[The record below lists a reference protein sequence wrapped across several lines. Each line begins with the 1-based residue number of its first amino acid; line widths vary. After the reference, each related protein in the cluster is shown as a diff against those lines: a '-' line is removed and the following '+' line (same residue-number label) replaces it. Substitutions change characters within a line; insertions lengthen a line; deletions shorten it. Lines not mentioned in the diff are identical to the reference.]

1 MIIRTATIDDLD
13 IISYVEAKCFP
24 KTEMATKEQFKKR
37 LEYYKDYF
45 WLMFD
50 KNTLI
55 SFVDGFC
62 TDEENLTDEMYEKAE
77 MHNDNGKWQMIF
89 GVNTIP
95 EYRRKG
101 YASQLL
107 NYAIQDAKKKN
118 RLGVV
123 LTCKDELINFYS
135 KLGFVNEGKSISEH
149 GGVSWNQMRIRF

>member
-1 MIIRTATIDDLD
+1 MIIRTATMDDLD
-13 IISYVEAKCFP
+13 IISNVEAKCFP
-24 KTEMATKEQFKKR
+24 KTEMATKEQFKER
-37 LEYYKDYF
+37 LKYYKDYF

-50 KNTLI
+50 KDILI

-62 TDEENLTDEMYEKAE
+62 TDEENLTDEMYEKAD
-77 MHNDNGKWQMIF
+77 MHNENGKWQMIF

-107 NYAIQDAKKKN
+107 KYAIEDAKTKN

-135 KLGFVNEGKSISEH
+135 KLGFVNEGKSVSEH

>member
-1 MIIRTATIDDLD
+1 MIIRTATMDDLD
-13 IISYVEAKCFP
+13 IIANVEAKCFP
-24 KTEMATKEQFKKR
+24 KAEMATKEQFKER
-37 LEYYKDYF
+37 LKYYKDHF

-50 KNTLI
+50 KDILI

-62 TDEENLTDEMYEKAE
+62 TDEENLTDEMYEKAD
-77 MHNDNGKWQMIF
+77 MHNENGKWQMIF

-107 NYAIQDAKKKN
+107 KYAIEDAKTKN

-135 KLGFVNEGKSISEH
+135 KLGFVNEGKSVSEH